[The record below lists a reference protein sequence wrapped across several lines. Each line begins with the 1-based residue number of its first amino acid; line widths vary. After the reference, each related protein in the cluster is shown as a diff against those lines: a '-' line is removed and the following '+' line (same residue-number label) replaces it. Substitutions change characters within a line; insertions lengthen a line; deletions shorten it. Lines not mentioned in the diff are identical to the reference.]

1 MSYLKYISILLYI
14 FCFSTTTTLLANT
27 MYSFNSENAALT
39 VKANVDDSCSLNV
52 FFRKQ
57 DGEYLFPISID
68 DILFRGEYMF
78 EVSPVNIGDVSF
90 VRILA
95 FDISSR
101 KRKMYLF
108 KLPTEYLGMTYI
120 GDSKGSF
127 SFLWTD
133 GSPQDYSPF
142 KIAQICV
149 EITPEKKYYCK
160 EIPSSLQKFD
170 YMFFFN
176 DTIVKNIIDDKL
188 KVKLSQRDSN
198 IALGLLLKVKS
209 EKDFLMGIP
218 LRTFFNYT
226 ANSVMV
232 EGGEK
237 GTFFCLWGS
246 PQKIML
252 KEIVTSS
259 YLYKFNEHFFVKQK
273 SRMSLMRIP
282 LNGKVIRKSPLSLSY
297 SYGEFFTFS
306 AEGDFW
312 GSNSLFFEYN
322 KN

>member
-1 MSYLKYISILLYI
+1 MSYLKYICILLYI
-14 FCFSTTTTLLANT
+14 FCFSTTLLANT
-27 MYSFNSENAALT
+27 IYSFNSENAALT
-39 VKANVDDSCSLNV
+39 VKADVDTSCSLNV

-57 DGEYLFPISID
+57 DGENLFPISID
-68 DILFRGEYMF
+68 DILFRGKYMF
-78 EVSPVNIGDVSF
+78 EVSPVNIGDNSF

-101 KRKMYLF
+101 KREMYLF

-120 GDSKGSF
+120 GDSKGTF

-142 KIAQICV
+142 KVAQICV
-149 EITPEKKYYCK
+149 EITPEKKYYYK
-160 EIPSSLQKFD
+160 EIPSFGQKFD
-170 YMFFFN
+170 YMFFSN
-176 DTIVKNIIDDKL
+176 DTIVKNMIDGKL

-198 IALGLLLKVKS
+198 VALGLLLKVEN
-209 EKDFLMGIP
+209 EKDFLVGMP

-232 EGGEK
+232 EGREK
-237 GTFFCLWGS
+237 DTFFCLWGS

-252 KEIVTSS
+252 KKIVTLS
-259 YLYKFNEHFFVKQK
+259 YLYKFNGHFFVKQK

-282 LNGKVIRKSPLSLSY
+282 LNGKVIKKSPVPLSY

-306 AEGDFW
+306 AEGDFF